1 MPFIPSYTVEQLQLN
16 PNILRFT
23 DTSTGSDLDIA
34 GRRIYLQQS
43 NGEYLVNEGTT
54 TDYIEWALGS
64 STIDINVLDKDY
76 ALKIVVQWLYQQ
88 TTPYVSRITENGNL
102 RIAENTNTRIIQ

>member
-23 DTSTGSDLDIA
+23 DTSTGSDASITDL
-34 GRRIYLQQS
+34 RIYLQQS
-43 NGEYLVNEGTT
+43 NGKYLVTEGTT
-54 TDYIEWALGS
+54 TDYIV
-64 STIDINVLDKDY
+64 STYIENPHYINVLDKDY